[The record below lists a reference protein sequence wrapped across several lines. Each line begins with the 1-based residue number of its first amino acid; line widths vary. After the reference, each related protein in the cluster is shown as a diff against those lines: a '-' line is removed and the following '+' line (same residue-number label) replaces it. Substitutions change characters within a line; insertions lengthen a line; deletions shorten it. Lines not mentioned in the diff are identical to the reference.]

1 MSATISRLSF
11 RSIPV
16 RRPVSVNKKLFTSLF
31 GLSIA
36 FTFAGCQGVG
46 SNSTST
52 STPPTIS
59 LNQTSVNLVAGASFT
74 FTATVQNSSN
84 TAGAWSVDGVASGNS
99 TVGTIT
105 SGGVYTAPGAAGS
118 HTVTAAIVADSSV
131 TAKATVT
138 VGMTVVTPSS
148 VLMAPSTTQQFTAS
162 IQGFSNTAVTWSVDS
177 VGGGNATVGTITT
190 TGAYTAPA
198 ATGSHTITATSTAD
212 TSATA
217 SASVVVSTISVTPST
232 ATVIASNTQQF
243 TANIPG
249 ATNPSLT
256 WSVDG
261 TVGGNLTT
269 VGQISTA
276 GLYTAPAQSG
286 SHTITAA
293 SSSNPS
299 FNATATVNVFVFT
312 ISPTSAFLAP
322 SGKQQFTASIQG
334 LTNTSVTWS
343 VDGVANGNASV
354 GTVVNGLYTAPS
366 TSGSHTVSATS
377 VAVPSASVSADVTVS
392 SAGPVSVLTYHND
405 DARDGA
411 NLQEVILTPSNV
423 NSTKFGKLLAYP
435 VDGQVYAQ
443 PLYMAGLSIAGGT
456 HDVVFVATMNNS
468 VYAFDADAAS
478 APGTTFWH
486 VDSTVLF
493 PAVTLCD
500 TGGPCGSVGIL
511 STPVI
516 DASTNTIYLV
526 AEGSPNNPT
535 PYRMFGLDVTTG
547 AVKVGPT
554 VITGSASPDSL
565 DSSCYQ
571 RMGLALNPVNNWIY
585 AAIGSCS
592 HGWIMAYDKAT
603 LTQQAVFDDTQG
615 QNPGGGGFWAGGGAP
630 AIDDTNGNVY
640 LMSGT
645 DGGDQND
652 SQILFNDSFLNLNP
666 TTLDVQSYF
675 APDNNITLATQD
687 ADLGSGALILVPGN
701 STYPQVAIGGGK
713 DGNVFVVDPLNMG
726 GYGTTANDVI
736 QTELVCNDGYNNI
749 FSTPVFWNGTIYYH
763 CNDNVIEAFSW
774 NANTTQISTSPTSKG
789 LAKFQQHGATA
800 SLSANGAINGI
811 IWDIDNSGY
820 DPCGCLPVAAQSTP
834 SVLHAY
840 DATNLANELYNSSQA
855 SGGRDTAGLALKFTV
870 PTIANGRV
878 FVPTQTELDIY
889 GLLP

>member
-1 MSATISRLSF
+1 
-11 RSIPV
+11 
-16 RRPVSVNKKLFTSLF
+16 
-31 GLSIA
+31 
-36 FTFAGCQGVG
+36 VG
-46 SNSTST
+46 NNATST

-59 LNQTSVNLVAGASFT
+59 LNQTSVNLATGAST
-74 FTATVQNSSN
+74 QFTATVQNISSP
-84 TAGAWSVDGVASGNS
+84 TVAWSVDGVASGNAM
-99 TVGTIT
+99 VGTIT
-105 SGGVYTAPGAAGS
+105 SGGMYTAPATAGS
-118 HTVTAAIVADSSV
+118 HTITAAIVADSSV

-138 VGMTVVTPSS
+138 VGMTAVTPSS
-148 VLMAPSTTQQFTAS
+148 VLMEPSTTQQFTAS
-162 IQGFSNTAVTWSVDS
+162 IQGFSNTAATWSVDNVVS
-177 VGGGNATVGTITT
+177 GNATVGTITSA
-190 TGAYTAPA
+190 GLYTAPA
-198 ATGSHTITATSTAD
+198 ATGSHTVTATSTAD

-217 SASVVVSTISVTPST
+217 SASVVVSTISVTP
-232 ATVIASNTQQF
+232 ATVTMIASNTQQF
-243 TANIPG
+243 TASVPG
-249 ATNPSLT
+249 ASNVPLT

-261 TVGGNLTT
+261 TAGGNSTE
-269 VGQISTA
+269 GQISTA
-276 GLYTAPAQSG
+276 GLYTAPAVSG
-286 SHTITAA
+286 NHTITVA

-299 FNATATVNVFVFT
+299 FNATATVSVLVFT
-312 ISPTSAFLAP
+312 ISPTSAFLSP
-322 SGKQQFTASIQG
+322 SGSQQFTATLQG
-334 LTNTSVTWS
+334 LSNTSVTWS
-343 VDGVANGNASV
+343 VDGISGGNATV

-377 VAVPSASVSADVTVS
+377 AAVTSASVSADVTVS

-411 NLQEVILTPSNV
+411 NLQEVILTTSNV
-423 NSTKFGKLLAYP
+423 NSSKFGKLLSYP

-468 VYAFDADAAS
+468 VYAFDAEATS

-516 DASTNTIYLV
+516 DASTNTIYVV
-526 AEGSPNNPT
+526 AEGSPNNPN
-535 PYRMFGLDVTTG
+535 PYRIFGLDVTTG

-554 VITGSASPDSL
+554 VITGNASPDSL

-585 AAIGSCS
+585 AAIGSCP

-640 LMSGT
+640 LMSGV

-652 SQILFNDSFLNLNP
+652 SQILYNDSFLNLNP
-666 TTLDVQSYF
+666 TTLEVQSYF
-675 APDNNITLATQD
+675 APDNNLALATAD
-687 ADLGSGALILVPGN
+687 ADLGSGAMILVPGN

-736 QTELVCNDGYNNI
+736 QTDQICTNGDNNI
-749 FSTPVFWNGTIYYH
+749 FSTPVFWNGTVYYH
-763 CNDNVIEAFSW
+763 CNGYGIAAYSW
-774 NANTTQISTSPTSKG
+774 NANTTQMSTSPTSKG
-789 LAKFQQHGATA
+789 SAVFQQHGATP

-820 DPCGCLPVAAQSTP
+820 DPCGCLPVAPQSTP

>member
-1 MSATISRLSF
+1 MSATTSRLNF

-16 RRPVSVNKKLFTSLF
+16 RRSISVNKKIFTGLF

-36 FTFAGCQGVG
+36 FALAGCQGVG
-46 SNSTST
+46 SNATST

-59 LNQTSVNLVAGASFT
+59 LNQTSVNLAAGAST
-74 FTATVQNSSN
+74 QFTATVQNISS
-84 TAGAWSVDGVASGNS
+84 TTVAWSVDGVAGGNA
-99 TVGTIT
+99 TVGLIT
-105 SGGVYTAPGAAGS
+105 SSGVYTAPSAAGS
-118 HTVTAAIVADSSV
+118 HTVTAAIAADSSV

-138 VGMTVVTPSS
+138 VGMTAVTPSS

-177 VGGGNATVGTITT
+177 VSGGSATVGTITSA
-190 TGAYTAPA
+190 GLYTAPTA
-198 ATGSHTITATSTAD
+198 IGSHTVTATSTAD

-217 SASVVVSTISVTPST
+217 SASVVVSTISVTPAT
-232 ATVIASNTQQF
+232 ATVIATNTQQF
-243 TANIPG
+243 TANVPG
-249 ATNPSLT
+249 ASNVSLI

-261 TVGGNLTT
+261 TVGGNSA

-293 SSSNPS
+293 GSSNPS
-299 FNATATVNVFVFT
+299 FNATAMVSVFVFT
-312 ISPTSAFLAP
+312 ISPTSAFLSP
-322 SGKQQFTASIQG
+322 SGSQQFTASIQG

-377 VAVPSASVSADVTVS
+377 VQAPSASVSADVTVS

-411 NLQEVILTPSNV
+411 NLQEVILTTSNV

-443 PLYMAGLSIAGGT
+443 PLYMAGLSIGGGT

-486 VDSTVLF
+486 VDSSVLF

-516 DASTNTIYLV
+516 DASTNTIYVV

-535 PYRMFGLDVTTG
+535 PYRIFGLDVTTG

-585 AAIGSCS
+585 AAIGSCP

-652 SQILFNDSFLNLNP
+652 NQILYNDSFLNLNP

-675 APDNNITLATQD
+675 APDDNVTLATQD

-736 QTELVCNDGYNNI
+736 QTDQICTNGDNNI

-763 CNDNVIEAFSW
+763 CNGYGIAAYSW
-774 NANTTQISTSPTSKG
+774 NANTTQMSTNPTSKG
-789 LAKFQQHGATA
+789 SAVFQQHGATP

-855 SGGRDTAGLALKFTV
+855 GSRDTAGLALKFTV